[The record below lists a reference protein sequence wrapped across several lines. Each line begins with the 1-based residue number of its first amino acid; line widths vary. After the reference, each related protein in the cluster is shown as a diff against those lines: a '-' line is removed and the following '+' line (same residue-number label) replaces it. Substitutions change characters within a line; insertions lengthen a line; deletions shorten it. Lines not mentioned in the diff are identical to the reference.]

1 MLFNIDM
8 RWLIWLLLSM
18 FALAAGA
25 QQEAKF
31 VVLSAKLPRGFVS
44 AQGTW
49 SPIKTDI
56 DRAEGSISQIASL
69 KGNYPSIHI
78 DHPEAYFRQYVPIRQ
93 EGRKLLYV
101 NAFCE
106 APSYWR
112 TQLVIVS
119 DGGSCFWQALYD
131 PATDTYSHLT
141 INGRA

>member
-1 MLFNIDM
+1 MLFSIDM
-8 RWLIWLLLSM
+8 RSPIWLVLSL
-18 FALAAGA
+18 FVLGAGA

-31 VVLSAKLPRGFVS
+31 VVLSAKLPDGIVTT
-44 AQGTW
+44 QETW

-56 DRAEGSISQIASL
+56 DKAESSISQIASL
-69 KGNYPSIHI
+69 KGNYASIQI
-78 DHPEAYFRQYVPIRQ
+78 DHPERYFRQYVPIRQ

-106 APSYWR
+106 APSYWH
-112 TQLVIVS
+112 TQLVIVD